1 MIHYSG
7 VTMGPWTNHRCSSL
21 LLVIGCE
28 LTPPQVWGGNDSAA
42 FVLTVP
48 EGAGNLEDTQHSP
61 VSKNNKNT
69 KSHSNDLSVLSGT
82 HVDFHLHV
90 VADMSE
96 LKSQWAVALHGWLC
110 QRCLELRVPYSASC
124 FLDPHPLLIDGG
136 VVFFTE
142 CQSHRLFLT
151 ACRLQPLHPT
161 QHGLQKHTHTKPLS
175 HSAVPQ
181 RTDGDVLWNRTRITG
196 RLRTGWFSVLV
207 YRQSWKSLAAV
218 QVHKCCLSWFLRCM
232 SIYLRLFVLSFAV
245 AQTMNTYPVSLF
257 ILYAYICPNRAAIW
271 ALKGCGWLF
280 FLFPPPL
287 QVYWVSMLCVHAP
300 QVFKPSLS
308 REELFLHPLVLLPP
322 PPVKQPTASNAF
334 FLSYCVYVADV

>member
-7 VTMGPWTNHRCSSL
+7 VTMGPWTNHRWSSL

-61 VSKNNKNT
+61 VSTNNQNT

-218 QVHKCCLSWFLRCM
+218 QVHKCYRHDFWGAQSHCGKMYLCLSIFVH
-232 SIYLRLFVLSFAV
+232 LFFHLQLHKRWTPIQSVV
-245 AQTMNTYPVSLF
+245 LF
-257 ILYAYICPNRAAIW
+257 ILYAYICPKRAAIW

-287 QVYWVSMLCVHAP
+287 QVYWVSMLYVSMLLRSSNP
-300 QVFKPSLS
+300 VSLGRRVVFTPSCS
-308 REELFLHPLVLLPP
+308 SPSSPR
-322 PPVKQPTASNAF
+322 QTANSQ
-334 FLSYCVYVADV
+334 